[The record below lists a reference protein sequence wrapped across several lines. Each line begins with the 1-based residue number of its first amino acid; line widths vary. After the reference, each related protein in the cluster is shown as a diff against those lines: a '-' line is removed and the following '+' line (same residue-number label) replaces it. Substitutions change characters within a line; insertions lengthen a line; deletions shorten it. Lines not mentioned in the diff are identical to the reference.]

1 MARRGGRLRSG
12 ALRQREVTG
21 RPDSASCRPAS
32 FSVSKPVDNTSGLA
46 FYRAQMKQILVSC
59 VFALLVSST
68 ARAGTE
74 EPVQT
79 TETPEVDSNFAKGSK
94 EFQNVAG
101 AFFFFDRGGNNRPSV
116 DLAVDS
122 LRLGLMLSN
131 PHGTSL
137 LAGNFELLGEVFAGP
152 IFEGPGNVTA
162 GATLIIRYNFIQP
175 RARLIPYLQIGA
187 GGVYTDI
194 SEKASGGLVSL
205 PVEFNLQ
212 GVGGTRLM
220 LNDRWSMVIEAGY
233 RHISNATIKL
243 PNYGVD
249 SVGGN
254 LGFGFFF

>member
-1 MARRGGRLRSG
+1 M
-12 ALRQREVTG
+12 
-21 RPDSASCRPAS
+21 
-32 FSVSKPVDNTSGLA
+32 SKL
-46 FYRAQMKQILVSC
+46 FVSC
-59 VFALLVSST
+59 ALALLVSVT
-68 ARAGTE
+68 AHAGTE

-79 TETPEVDSNFAKGSK
+79 IVKQEVDSNFARGSK

-101 AFFFFDRGGNNRPSV
+101 AFFFFDRGGNNRPSI

-122 LRLGLMLSN
+122 LRLGYMLSN
-131 PHGTSL
+131 PHGPSL
-137 LAGNFELLGEVFAGP
+137 LTGNFELLGEAFAGP
-152 IFEGPGNVTA
+152 IFQGPGNVTA

-175 RARLIPYLQIGA
+175 GARIIPYLQIGA

-212 GVGGTRLM
+212 GIGGTRIM
-220 LNDRWSMVIEAGY
+220 LNDRWTFVVEAGY
-233 RHISNATIKL
+233 RHISNATIQL

>member
-1 MARRGGRLRSG
+1 M
-12 ALRQREVTG
+12 TG
-21 RPDSASCRPAS
+21 LPDSASAFLRPLQLLQGRLTILPGWRSIAR
-32 FSVSKPVDNTSGLA
+32 K
-46 FYRAQMKQILVSC
+46 MKQILVSC
-59 VFALLVSST
+59 AFALLVSSN

-79 TETPEVDSNFAKGSK
+79 IERREVDSNFAKGSK

-101 AFFFFDRGGNNRPSV
+101 AFFFFDRGGNNRPSI

-122 LRLGLMLSN
+122 LRLGMMLSN
-131 PHGTSL
+131 PHGSSF
-137 LAGNFELLGEVFAGP
+137 LAGNFEVLGEAFAGP

-162 GATLIIRYNFIQP
+162 GATLFIRYNFVQP

-220 LNDRWSMVIEAGY
+220 LNDRWSIVVEAGY